1 MSMNKKAIKTV
12 FSDRKRLEHIFTDA
26 ICLTDEEL
34 EEDSTPEKMFE
45 VFMTKLSMIA
55 NKHVATEIHKY
66 DLDIFYENHNDEL
79 TADTLQNEID
89 SKKRVSKK
97 RVKK

>member
-1 MSMNKKAIKTV
+1 MSINKKAIETV

-55 NKHVATEIHKY
+55 NKHVATEIHN
-66 DLDIFYENHNDEL
+66 DRLMADI
-79 TADTLQNEID
+79 LQNDID